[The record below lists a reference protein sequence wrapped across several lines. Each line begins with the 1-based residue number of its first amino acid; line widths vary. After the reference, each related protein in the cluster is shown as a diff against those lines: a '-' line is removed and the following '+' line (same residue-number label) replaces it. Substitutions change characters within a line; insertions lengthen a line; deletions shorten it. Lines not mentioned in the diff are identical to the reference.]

1 MEAKQ
6 PESKGLRTSQGTG
19 AQAEAFLETELDDF
33 TRLVGPAARGEAQAQ
48 YLLARCYAKG
58 LGGAEKSEQAAF
70 QWYTAA
76 AQQEHPKAQY
86 KLGRC
91 LSEGQG
97 VRRNRREALQW
108 YLKAAHHRHCKP
120 RAQFR
125 VALAYDFGY
134 GVEAD
139 KQEAVRWY
147 RAAAEGGCRG
157 AQNNLGMCL
166 ARGDGVAKDH
176 EEAFQWFQAAAKQG
190 SASAQYNLALSY
202 QRGEGVEVQW
212 KEAVRWHRAA
222 MEQGH
227 AKAKYELAKC
237 LLKGKGTKGD
247 PEQALLFL
255 RELAKTGFQPAAR
268 KLCSLVAQIGHQ
280 ANDDG
285 ILELAAKWY
294 SRFLRSFDSV
304 TRAHPP
310 FPKHTRLSHCGWKA
324 IFWYFKA
331 RRVGDASAQFNLAL
345 AFSKGRDY
353 FSTADHEEA
362 GKWFLAAAKQHHAH
376 AQYFTA
382 RRLAAKG
389 KKEEAMEWF
398 LASARQ
404 GLPQAQFRV
413 GLHLCEATSNK
424 EEEQGVEYCKQA
436 AKARDPA
443 ASLWMAKHW
452 RSKAQF
458 VKARKCLDRLQEATP
473 LAAEEV
479 RLEGEMV
486 LREMNKNKE
495 GMPVRSLLEASKMA
509 VAKQV
514 MQNWERNMEKMKS
527 SMPTELWQELEPFL
541 PVLTTEE
548 EEEEEDDDD
557 DDDKDEDEDK
567 DKEEEDEEDEEEE
580 RKEED
585 LQKVYEE
592 EKNTKIDSTNDEAE
606 IERVA
611 LYSTLFKHDWVNLF
625 LHAFR
630 SAHFGIHCAG
640 CGASPIEGVR
650 YKCGHCSSFDLCSGC
665 EAETTHDERHVFLKI
680 KRPFYETFS
689 GPLLPNFH

>member
-1 MEAKQ
+1 MDGENQDIEQKATNEAKQ
-6 PESKGLRTSQGTG
+6 PESKGRRASQGTG

-33 TRLVGPAARGEAQAQ
+33 SRLVGPAARGEAQAQ

-76 AQQEHPKAQY
+76 AQHEHPKAQY

-91 LSEGQG
+91 LAKGQG

-108 YLKAAHHRHCKP
+108 YLKAARHQQCKA

-134 GVEAD
+134 GVESD

-147 RAAAEGGCRG
+147 RIAAEEGCPG

-176 EEAFQWFQAAAKQG
+176 EEAFKWFQAAAKQG
-190 SASAQYNLALSY
+190 HASAQYNLALSY
-202 QRGEGVEVQW
+202 KRGEGVEVQW

-222 MEQGH
+222 MEQGYV
-227 AKAKYELAKC
+227 KAKYELAKC
-237 LLKGKGTKGD
+237 LLKGKGKGD
-247 PEQALLFL
+247 LEQALLFL
-255 RELAKTGFQPAAR
+255 RELATTGFQPAAY
-268 KLCSLVAQIGHQ
+268 KLGKLFAQIGLHTK
-280 ANDDG
+280 DDG
-285 ILELAAKWY
+285 VLELAAKWY
-294 SRFLRSFDSV
+294 SRFVRNSNSV
-304 TRAHPP
+304 TRAHLP
-310 FPKHTRLSHCGWKA
+310 FPNDTCLSYCGWKA
-324 IFWYFKA
+324 IFWYLKA
-331 RRVGDASAQFNLAL
+331 TKTGDASAQFNLAL
-345 AFSKGRDY
+345 AFSKGREY
-353 FSTADHEEA
+353 FSTANHEEA

-404 GLPQAQFRV
+404 GLPQAQFQV

-424 EEEQGVEYCKQA
+424 EDDEQGVEYCKQA

-443 ASLWMAKHW
+443 ALLWMAKHW
-452 RSKAQF
+452 RSKGQF
-458 VKARKCLDRLQEATP
+458 GKARKCVDRLLEATP

-514 MQNWERNMEKMKS
+514 MQNWERNMAKMKGG
-527 SMPTELWQELEPFL
+527 MPTELWQELEPFL
-541 PVLTTEE
+541 PVYEE
-548 EEEEEDDDD
+548 EENTKMDRT
-557 DDDKDEDEDK
+557 
-567 DKEEEDEEDEEEE
+567 EDEEE
-580 RKEED
+580 
-585 LQKVYEE
+585 
-592 EKNTKIDSTNDEAE
+592 
-606 IERVA
+606 IERDD
-611 LYSTLFKHDWVNLF
+611 LSTLFKHDWLNLIK
-625 LHAFR
+625 HAFR
-630 SAHFGIHCAG
+630 SAHFGIHCAS
-640 CGASPIEGVR
+640 CGASPIDGVR
-650 YKCGHCSSFDLCSGC
+650 YKCGHCSSFDLCSKC

-680 KRPFYETFS
+680 SRPFYETFS
-689 GPLLPNFH
+689 GPLLPNFHIEETHQ